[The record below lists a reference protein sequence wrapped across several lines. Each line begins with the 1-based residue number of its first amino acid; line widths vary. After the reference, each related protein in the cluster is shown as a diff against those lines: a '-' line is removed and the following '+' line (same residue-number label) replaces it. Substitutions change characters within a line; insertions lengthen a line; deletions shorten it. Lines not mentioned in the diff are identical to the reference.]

1 MNRFVRL
8 PLVPG
13 VKAVTLSVGMGLP
26 PFQHILG
33 LQWLPWG
40 HHLEAATV
48 CRRCG
53 QSLDLQAKCPC
64 KFTPGSWPCWERA
77 GGCKKKWWQ
86 PEKLTLQCH
95 IPAWMLKTLSNLYPE
110 LDSQVDK
117 KDKG

>member
-26 PFQHILG
+26 PIQYILG
-33 LQWLPWG
+33 LQWLLWG

-53 QSLDLQAKCPC
+53 QSLDLQAKVLLQIHSRILALLG
-64 KFTPGSWPCWERA
+64 KSW
-77 GGCKKKWWQ
+77 G
-86 PEKLTLQCH
+86 
-95 IPAWMLKTLSNLYPE
+95 
-110 LDSQVDK
+110 V
-117 KDKG
+117 